1 MWILAHRWP
10 NEKMRVT
17 PIAFSVILVPF
28 QVFFMILTFGSR
40 MWNPLLKALLLAP
53 MVLLGTWVGL
63 KMGEKI
69 SVENLRIYMRLL
81 LLFIAIS
88 AIVRPFF

>member
-1 MWILAHRWP
+1 MGVA
-10 NEKMRVT
+10 
-17 PIAFSVILVPF
+17 
-28 QVFFMILTFGSR
+28 FGSR
-40 MWNPLLKALLLAP
+40 LWDPLLKAVLLTPL
-53 MVLLGTWVGL
+53 VLLGTWAGL

-69 SVENLRIYMRLL
+69 SEEHLRIYMRLL